1 MTAQLIF
8 KDSVVGQAEV
18 EQNQL
23 VPVRDSAWG
32 LDFEGQWKA
41 ARIVVMTRALN
52 WGLSPESVI

>member
-1 MTAQLIF
+1 M
-8 KDSVVGQAEV
+8 GQAEV

-41 ARIVVMTRALN
+41 ARIVVIATSHSSS
-52 WGLSPESVI
+52 GSD